1 MFLQKYLLYVVH
13 FYDFRYLW
21 GHKKSKKNNLKYDYS
36 MNLITCFFVFYNF
49 SNSESKYFTNSSDC
63 FSLPTKGD
71 TSVSVSIFII

>member
-49 SNSESKYFTNSSDC
+49 SNSESKTNE
-63 FSLPTKGD
+63 
-71 TSVSVSIFII
+71 